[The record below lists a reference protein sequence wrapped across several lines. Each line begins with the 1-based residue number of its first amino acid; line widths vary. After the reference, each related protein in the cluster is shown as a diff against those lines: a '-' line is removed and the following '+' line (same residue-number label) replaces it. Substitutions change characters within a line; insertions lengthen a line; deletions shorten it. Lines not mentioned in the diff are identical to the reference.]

1 MDNLITGVIAVA
13 IFLAFAVGLAFSIKS
28 VPFAIIVAIVSAMI
42 LTDFLQSAKE
52 GLKEEKEKK
61 SAQS

>member
-61 SAQS
+61 SAQG